1 MSRIVFI
8 FIAVSLISTV
18 NSFAQTSKTTATK
31 KENQTTGF
39 YGKRFTLQL
48 GASIHHNTILKLGSY
63 QERKLRNTAYYR
75 NYRDEIK
82 GDQFNYSFYGSL
94 GLVLKERTALSL
106 DFTYYSGDIFIQ
118 NANPK
123 AMYDEFGYYYGTIG
137 GYDARVKYNTIRIM
151 PRIEIGSRGSNMPTG
166 LVNVLGLGVELS
178 KLKSGNYKAITAY
191 DAYSSYYNYDS
202 DSVSISTQNLKLQD
216 EFAINLTVMYGLEY
230 RLPISKNIAW
240 NFGGYVHINLPVQAA
255 LSDFFGTID
264 FDGTSYDEDYRI
276 QLSKYRFQNLFS
288 LRTGLVIM
296 L

>member
-1 MSRIVFI
+1 MSRIIFI
-8 FIAVSLISTV
+8 FIAVSFLSTV
-18 NSFAQTSKTTATK
+18 NSFAQTSKTSDVAAK
-31 KENQTTGF
+31 KKNQTTGF

-48 GASIHHNTILKLGSY
+48 GAGIHHNTVLKLGSF
-63 QERKLRNTAYYR
+63 QEKKLRTTAYYS
-75 NYRDEIK
+75 NYRNQIK

-106 DFTYYSGDIFIQ
+106 DFSYYFGDIFIQ
-118 NANPK
+118 NANKK
-123 AMYDEFGYYYGTIG
+123 AMYDEFGYYYGTVG
-137 GYDARVKYNTIRIM
+137 GYDARVKYTTLRIM

-178 KLKSGNYKAITAY
+178 KLKSGSYKAITSY
-191 DAYSSYYNYDS
+191 ESYSYYYDS
-202 DSVSISTQNLKLQD
+202 DSVFINNQNLKFQD

-230 RLPISKNIAW
+230 RLPLSKNIAW
-240 NFGGYVHINLPVQAA
+240 NFGGYAHINLPVQIL
-255 LSDFFGTID
+255 LSDFFGTMNYN
-264 FDGTSYDEDYRI
+264 GTDYDEEHRI

>member
-1 MSRIVFI
+1 MSRIIFI
-8 FIAVSLISTV
+8 FIAASFISTV
-18 NSFAQTSKTTATK
+18 NSFAQTSKTSDAAAK
-31 KENQTTGF
+31 KKNQTTGF

-48 GASIHHNTILKLGSY
+48 GASIHHNTVLKLGSF
-63 QERKLRNTAYYR
+63 QERKLRNTAYYS
-75 NYRDEIK
+75 NYRNQIK
-82 GDQFNYSFYGSL
+82 GDQFNYSLYGSL

-106 DFTYYSGDIFIQ
+106 DFNYYFGDIFIQ

-123 AMYDEFGYYYGTIG
+123 GMYDEFGYYYGTVG
-137 GYDARVKYNTIRIM
+137 GYDARVKYTTLRIM

-178 KLKSGNYKAITAY
+178 KLKSGNYKSITSY
-191 DAYSSYYNYDS
+191 ESYSYYYNS
-202 DSVSISTQNLKLQD
+202 DSVFISKQNLKFQD

-240 NFGGYVHINLPVQAA
+240 NFGGYAHINIPVQVI
-255 LSDFFGTID
+255 LSDFFGTYN
-264 FDGTSYDEDYRI
+264 GSNYNEVQRV